1 MKKLY
6 APFVTNFR
14 KMAIVM
20 AIVTGLFACQDSKE
34 ADPSGDC
41 VKVSLVSVLCG
52 QAVMHIEDPAK
63 YKLGETWNS
72 HSNVFFAILDC
83 SANEQA
89 IKDAPFFYVELS
101 TKPFPDDTCP
111 RCTAAAPYTGEK
123 KYFARV
129 VTSCVGNSGE

>member
-1 MKKLY
+1 
-6 APFVTNFR
+6 
-14 KMAIVM
+14 M

-63 YKLGETWNS
+63 YKWGETWSNY
-72 HSNVFFAILDC
+72 SNVFFAVLDC
-83 SANEQA
+83 AAKEQI
-89 IKDAPFFYVELS
+89 IKGSPFFYVELS
-101 TKPFPDDTCP
+101 TKPFPDATCP
-111 RCTAAAPYTGEK
+111 RCTAAVTYSGEK

-129 VTSCVGNSGE
+129 VTNCSNNSGE